1 MTSPLDPTDD
11 VWVDEDAGPVVR
23 PYAMTRG
30 RTQPTRGEFDL
41 ISLVVAARPM
51 SAADVGLGPEHVA
64 IMNLCQHPLSV
75 AEVAGHL
82 DLPVG
87 IIRVLLGDLLD
98 KGLILARQPQP
109 ATQLHQQH
117 VLEAVINGLRSL

>member
-1 MTSPLDPTDD
+1 MTPPTDPSD
-11 VWVDEDAGPVVR
+11 EIWLDEDAGPVVR

-30 RTQPTRGEFDL
+30 RTQPSRGEFDL
-41 ISLVVAARPM
+41 ISLVVATRPVS
-51 SAADVGLGPEHVA
+51 SADIGLGPEHVA
-64 IMNLCQHPLSV
+64 IMNLCHRPLSV

-98 KGLILARQPQP
+98 KGLIVVRQPQP
-109 ATQLHQQH
+109 ASHAQQH
-117 VLEAVINGLRSL
+117 ILEAVIDGLRAL